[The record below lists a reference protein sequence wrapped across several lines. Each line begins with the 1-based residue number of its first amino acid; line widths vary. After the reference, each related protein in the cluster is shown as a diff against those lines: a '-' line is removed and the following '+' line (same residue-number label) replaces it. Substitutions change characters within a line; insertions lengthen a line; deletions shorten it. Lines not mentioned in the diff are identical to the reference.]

1 MCICAGDCDGDGDC
15 RGDLVCYQRDSEDEV
30 VPGCGDGGITMPEG
44 TWDYCAAP
52 EGDSL
57 DENGLEYEYVYD
69 FSLVRLGPCGVSSE
83 RVEGIECSLSE
94 GKCEVRAC

>member
-1 MCICAGDCDGDGDC
+1 M
-15 RGDLVCYQRDSEDEV
+15 
-30 VPGCGDGGITMPEG
+30 VPGCGAGGITTSS
-44 TWDYCAAP
+44 TWDYCYRPGAGLP

-57 DENGLEYEYVYD
+57 DENGLDEYEYVYD

-94 GKCEVRAC
+94 VKCEVRAC